1 VYLSLEIK
9 TMCDC
14 ERIKLELLKEL
25 EREAIIKKGEA
36 WIPIN
41 AILNRIYKIK
51 DLKDGKDIPSRA

>member
-1 VYLSLEIK
+1 
-9 TMCDC
+9 MCDC

-25 EREAIIKKGEA
+25 EREAVIKKGEA